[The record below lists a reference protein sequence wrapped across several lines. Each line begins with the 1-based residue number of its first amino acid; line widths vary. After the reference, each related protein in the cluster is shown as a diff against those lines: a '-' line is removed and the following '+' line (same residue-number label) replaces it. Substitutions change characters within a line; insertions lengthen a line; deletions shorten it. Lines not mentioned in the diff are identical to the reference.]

1 MCQDVEIV
9 GDKSVP
15 KISTDNFIEM
25 MTVSTKKPKVKRRN
39 KKNRK
44 IKGEVIEKDVLAIE
58 LSPSNDE
65 NLFLLSEIIKEKEKS
80 KSLRL
85 SLQKMCPITFSWYLN
100 ELKLS

>member
-15 KISTDNFIEM
+15 RISTDNFIEM
-25 MTVSTKKPKVKRRN
+25 MTVSTKKPKTNRRN

-65 NLFLLSEIIKEKEKS
+65 NQFLLSEILKEKEKS
-80 KSLRL
+80 KSLRA
-85 SLQKMCPITFSWYLN
+85 SLQKMCPTSFSWYLN